1 MKGFKNKKYCRNMSA
16 SISIVSVVKQNN
28 ANLNRINKNDAKKE
42 ELA

>member
-1 MKGFKNKKYCRNMSA
+1 MSA

>member
-1 MKGFKNKKYCRNMSA
+1 MSA

-42 ELA
+42 ELT